1 MIKGCELYIMQQL
14 TEITN
19 IWRLT
24 SRNKENR
31 EIHINGLVLIQAISQ
46 SFY

>member
-1 MIKGCELYIMQQL
+1 MIKGCELYIVQKL

-31 EIHINGLVLIQAISQ
+31 EIHINSMVLIQAISR